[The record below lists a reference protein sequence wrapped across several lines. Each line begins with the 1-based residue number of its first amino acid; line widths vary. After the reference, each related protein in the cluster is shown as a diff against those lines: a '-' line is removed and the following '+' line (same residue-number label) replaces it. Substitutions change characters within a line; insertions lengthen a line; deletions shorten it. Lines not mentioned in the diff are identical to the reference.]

1 MFPSSPKIMTPKEKV
16 LRMRQNF
23 WDSPERLQKN
33 PLGTGKASTSR
44 EEKQKKGNFI
54 IRDARKACQTFDW
67 RIQKD

>member
-16 LRMRQNF
+16 LRMRQIFGN
-23 WDSPERLQKN
+23 SPERLQKN
-33 PLGTGKASTSR
+33 PLGTARLLPPGKKNR
-44 EEKQKKGNFI
+44 KKGNFI